1 MSITR
6 SEIQPARSSVIH
18 GANNKKLD
26 NRNWVVDHGSS
37 KTKIVARQRR
47 RKKEMNSPKKT
58 ARVAGFLY
66 LMVIVFGV
74 FAEFFVRQRLIVPG
88 DAATTANNIMAF
100 ESLFRIGFVS
110 DLIQVTFW
118 LLLPLPLYKLLKP
131 VNKNHASVMVIF
143 VLVGVAIQ
151 CLNMLNQF
159 AALLLLGG
167 AEYLKVFE
175 ANQLHALAMFFLNL
189 HKYGYIIP
197 QIFHGLWLLPLGYL
211 VFKSGSFPRVFG
223 VLLIIACFSFLLDEF
238 GRFLLPNYGETIAL
252 VVGLPTII
260 GEFSFCGWLL
270 IRGVN
275 VEKWKKRALE
285 SAKTDVNQIKG
296 V

>member
-1 MSITR
+1 MI
-6 SEIQPARSSVIH
+6 
-18 GANNKKLD
+18 
-26 NRNWVVDHGSS
+26 
-37 KTKIVARQRR
+37 
-47 RKKEMNSPKKT
+47 SPKKT
-58 ARVAGFLY
+58 ARLAGFLY

-74 FAEFFVRQRLIVPG
+74 LAEFFVRQRLIVPG
-88 DAATTANNIMAF
+88 DATTTANNIMAS

-118 LLLPLPLYKLLKP
+118 LLLPLPLYKLLKS
-131 VNKNHASVMVIF
+131 VNKNHASLMVIF

-167 AEYLKVFE
+167 ADYLKVFE

-197 QIFHGLWLLPLGYL
+197 QIFHGLWLLPLGFL

-223 VLLIIACFSFLLDEF
+223 VLLIIACFSFLVDEF

-252 VVGLPTII
+252 VFGLLTVI

-285 SAKTDVNQIKG
+285 TAKTDINEIKG